1 MGLNQEFLEL
11 ELFTYG
17 LNAFSVEEFAEAG
30 LNATDIELIAFMAEQ
45 EVGHAIMV
53 ANILGGKT
61 MRQILHIQH
70 LIALYSSGYRP
81 AMHIRIS
88 DQQRE
93 GIYRPLSQ
101 GKPARIGQLLSCNG
115 C

>member
-17 LNAFSVEEFAEAG
+17 LNTFSVEEFADAG

-61 MRQILHIQH
+61 MRQLRHTTPYCFVQF
-70 LIALYSSGYRP
+70 
-81 AMHIRIS
+81 RIS
-88 DQQRE
+88 PSHAHSNFQ
-93 GIYRPLSQ
+93 S
-101 GKPARIGQLLSCNG
+101 AT
-115 C
+115 